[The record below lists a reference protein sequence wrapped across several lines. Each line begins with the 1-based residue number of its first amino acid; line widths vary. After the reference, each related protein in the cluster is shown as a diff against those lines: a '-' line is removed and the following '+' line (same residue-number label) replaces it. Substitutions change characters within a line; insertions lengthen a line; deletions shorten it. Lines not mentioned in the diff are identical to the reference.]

1 MAVTQQDLDGFYAF
15 ATGRLHT
22 AREDLS
28 FDDLVIEW
36 ESLRDRDDIN
46 AAIREG
52 LADVEA
58 GRYRSADEV
67 MEGLRKKHGLSME

>member
-1 MAVTQQDLDGFYAF
+1 MTVTQQDLDGFYAF
-15 ATGRLHT
+15 ATGRLHS
-22 AREDLS
+22 AGEDLS

-58 GRYRSADEV
+58 GRYRAADEA
-67 MEGLRKKHGLSME
+67 MEELRKKHGLSTE

>member
-1 MAVTQQDLDGFYAF
+1 MTVTQQDLDGFYAF
-15 ATGRLHT
+15 ATARLHS
-22 AREDLS
+22 AGEGMS

-58 GRYRSADEV
+58 GRYRAADEV
-67 MEGLRKKHGLSME
+67 MEELRKKHGLSAE